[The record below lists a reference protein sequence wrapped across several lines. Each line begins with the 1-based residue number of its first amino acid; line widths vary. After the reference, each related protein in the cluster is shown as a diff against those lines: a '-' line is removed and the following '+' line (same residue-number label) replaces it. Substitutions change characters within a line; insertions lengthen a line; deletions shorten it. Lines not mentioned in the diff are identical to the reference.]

1 MNDLDNSTHP
11 RLIPLQ
17 RLGAVLWPSFFMAA
31 LASVLFFAFVDPLE
45 LQRISFPHHAISREF
60 GYSAGFLLAWLGAFL
75 ACGTTAFLLSPPGHA
90 DDESSLE

>member
-45 LQRISFPHHAISREF
+45 
-60 GYSAGFLLAWLGAFL
+60 
-75 ACGTTAFLLSPPGHA
+75 
-90 DDESSLE
+90 